1 MGKIVIG
8 ATVLLLFL
16 SGCSTGDKYDK
27 IQAVDG
33 KGRIFLFK
41 HNFGDT
47 YFLQVLNDGP
57 VTETE
62 KINAELARKIS
73 ENTGKEKRETN

>member
-1 MGKIVIG
+1 MGKIMISV
-8 ATVLLLFL
+8 AVLLLFL
-16 SGCSTGDKYDK
+16 SGCSEGDKYDK

-33 KGRIFLFK
+33 KGRIFLFT
-41 HNFGDT
+41 HNLGDT

-57 VTETE
+57 VTETETE

-73 ENTGKEKRETN
+73 ENTGKAKD